1 MFTEE
6 EFEAAAQ
13 RYMDGIFRLAL
24 NYMGSFAEAEDV
36 TQNVLIRL
44 YRTKKSFESSE
55 HLRYWLVR
63 VTINESK
70 RMLLSPWRRTE
81 SLELL
86 EDCVSLPEEK
96 NQELFQT
103 VMSLPEKYRVP
114 LYLYYYE
121 GYSTKELAGLLN
133 LPADTPVGQALNF
146 LANPA
151 VLVVLSGAAGWL
163 LFRNRGEG
171 GKG

>member
-6 EFEAAAQ
+6 EFEAAA
-13 RYMDGIFRLAL
+13 RRHMDGIFRLAL
-24 NYMGSFAEAEDV
+24 NYMGSFSEAEDV

-44 YRTKKSFESSE
+44 YKARRPFESPE

-86 EDCVSLPEEK
+86 EDRAALPEENRGLFK
-96 NQELFQT
+96 AVMEL
-103 VMSLPEKYRVP
+103 PDKYRVP
-114 LYLYYYE
+114 IYLYYYE
-121 GYSTKELAGLLN
+121 GYSTEELAKLLKIPGSTVRTR
-133 LPADTPVGQALNF
+133 LRRGRERLKES
-146 LANPA
+146 LG
-151 VLVVLSGAAGWL
+151 GAE
-163 LFRNRGEG
+163 NV
-171 GKG
+171 

>member
-6 EFEAAAQ
+6 EFEAAA
-13 RYMDGIFRLAL
+13 RKHMDGIFRLAL

-86 EDCVSLPEEK
+86 EDSVSLPEEK
-96 NQELFQT
+96 NRELFRA

-121 GYSTKELAGLLN
+121 GYSTKELAGLLK
-133 LPADTPVGQALNF
+133 LPGSTVRTQLRRGREQLKKI
-146 LANPA
+146 LG
-151 VLVVLSGAAGWL
+151 GAE
-163 LFRNRGEG
+163 NV
-171 GKG
+171 

>member
-6 EFEAAAQ
+6 EFEAAA
-13 RYMDGIFRLAL
+13 RKHMDGIFRLAL

-44 YRTKKSFESSE
+44 YKARRPFESPE
-55 HLRYWLVR
+55 HLRRWLVR

-86 EDCVSLPEEK
+86 EDRAALPEE
-96 NQELFQT
+96 NRELFRA
-103 VMSLPEKYRVP
+103 VMALPEKYRVP
-114 LYLYYYE
+114 MYLYYYE
-121 GYSTKELAGLLN
+121 GYSTEELAKLLKIPGSTVRTR
-133 LPADTPVGQALNF
+133 LRRGRAQLKESLG
-146 LANPA
+146 
-151 VLVVLSGAAGWL
+151 GAE
-163 LFRNRGEG
+163 NV
-171 GKG
+171 

>member
-6 EFEAAAQ
+6 EFEAAA
-13 RYMDGIFRLAL
+13 RKHMDGIFRLAL

-44 YRTKKSFESSE
+44 YKARRPFESPE

-86 EDCVSLPEEK
+86 EDRAALPEENRGLFK
-96 NQELFQT
+96 AVMEL
-103 VMSLPEKYRVP
+103 PDKYRVP
-114 LYLYYYE
+114 IYLYYYE
-121 GYSTKELAGLLN
+121 GYSTEELAKLLKIPGSTVRTR
-133 LPADTPVGQALNF
+133 LRRGRERLKES
-146 LANPA
+146 LG
-151 VLVVLSGAAGWL
+151 GAE
-163 LFRNRGEG
+163 NV
-171 GKG
+171 

>member
-6 EFEAAAQ
+6 EFEAAA
-13 RYMDGIFRLAL
+13 RKHMDGIFRLAL

-44 YRTKKSFESSE
+44 YKARRPFESPE
-55 HLRYWLVR
+55 HLRRWLVR

-86 EDCVSLPEEK
+86 EDRAALPEE
-96 NQELFQT
+96 NRELFRA
-103 VMSLPEKYRVP
+103 VMALPEKYRVP
-114 LYLYYYE
+114 MYLYYYE
-121 GYSTKELAGLLN
+121 GYSTEELAKLLKI
-133 LPADTPVGQALNF
+133 
-146 LANPA
+146 
-151 VLVVLSGAAGWL
+151 SGSTVRTRL
-163 LFRNRGEG
+163 RRGRAQLKESLG
-171 GKG
+171 GAENV

>member
-6 EFEAAAQ
+6 EFEAAA
-13 RYMDGIFRLAL
+13 RKHMDGIFRLAL

-44 YRTKKSFESSE
+44 YKARRPFESPE
-55 HLRYWLVR
+55 HLRRWLVR

-86 EDCVSLPEEK
+86 EDRAALPEE
-96 NQELFQT
+96 NRELFRA
-103 VMSLPEKYRVP
+103 VMALPEKYRVP
-114 LYLYYYE
+114 MYLYYYE
-121 GYSTKELAGLLN
+121 GYSTEELAKLLKI
-133 LPADTPVGQALNF
+133 
-146 LANPA
+146 
-151 VLVVLSGAAGWL
+151 SGSTVRTRL
-163 LFRNRGEG
+163 RRGRAQLKDSLG
-171 GKG
+171 GAENV

>member
-6 EFEAAAQ
+6 EFEAAA
-13 RYMDGIFRLAL
+13 RKHMDGIFRLAL

-44 YRTKKSFESSE
+44 YKARRTFESPE
-55 HLRYWLVR
+55 HLRRWLVR

-86 EDCVSLPEEK
+86 EDRAALPEE
-96 NQELFQT
+96 NRELFRA
-103 VMSLPEKYRVP
+103 VMALPEKYRVP
-114 LYLYYYE
+114 MYLYYYE
-121 GYSTKELAGLLN
+121 GYSTEELAKLLKIPGSTVRTR
-133 LPADTPVGQALNF
+133 LRRGRAQLKESLG
-146 LANPA
+146 
-151 VLVVLSGAAGWL
+151 GAE
-163 LFRNRGEG
+163 NV
-171 GKG
+171 

>member
-103 VMSLPEKYRVP
+103 VMSLPEEHRVP
-114 LYLYYYE
+114 LYLYFYE
-121 GYSTKELAGLLN
+121 G
-133 LPADTPVGQALNF
+133 
-146 LANPA
+146 
-151 VLVVLSGAAGWL
+151 
-163 LFRNRGEG
+163 
-171 GKG
+171 

>member
-1 MFTEE
+1 MREERWTEMFTEE

-121 GYSTKELAGLLN
+121 GYSTKELAGLL
-133 LPADTPVGQALNF
+133 
-146 LANPA
+146 
-151 VLVVLSGAAGWL
+151 
-163 LFRNRGEG
+163 
-171 GKG
+171 K

>member
-6 EFEAAAQ
+6 EFEAAA
-13 RYMDGIFRLAL
+13 RRHMDGIFRLEL
-24 NYMGSFAEAEDV
+24 NYMGSFSEAEDV

-44 YRTKKSFESSE
+44 YKARRPFESPE

-86 EDCVSLPEEK
+86 EDRAALPEENRGLFK
-96 NQELFQT
+96 AVMEL
-103 VMSLPEKYRVP
+103 PDKYRVP
-114 LYLYYYE
+114 IYLYYYE
-121 GYSTKELAGLLN
+121 GYSTEELAKLLKIPGSTVRTR
-133 LPADTPVGQALNF
+133 LRRGRERLKES
-146 LANPA
+146 LG
-151 VLVVLSGAAGWL
+151 GAE
-163 LFRNRGEG
+163 NV
-171 GKG
+171 

>member
-6 EFEAAAQ
+6 EFEAAA
-13 RYMDGIFRLAL
+13 RRHMDGIFRLAL
-24 NYMGSFAEAEDV
+24 NYMGSFSEAEDV

-44 YRTKKSFESSE
+44 YRTKKSFESPE

-86 EDCVSLPEEK
+86 EDRAALPEE
-96 NQELFQT
+96 NRGLFRE
-103 VMSLPEKYRVP
+103 VMALPEKYRVP
-114 LYLYYYE
+114 MYLYYYE
-121 GYSTKELAGLLN
+121 GYSTEELGRLLKIPGSTVRTRLRRGRAQLKESLG
-133 LPADTPVGQALNF
+133 
-146 LANPA
+146 
-151 VLVVLSGAAGWL
+151 GAE
-163 LFRNRGEG
+163 NV
-171 GKG
+171 